1 MKTDQDSVAP
11 DFIDVLIV
19 DWQGKLRGK
28 RLPGAFADK
37 ISNGKSRL
45 PLSTQAQDIWN
56 DDRDEIIELSL
67 TIGDPDGL
75 CIPGDNKII
84 RQPWNPAHA
93 QVLTSLHELDGQTS
107 EFDVR
112 GVLIRELER
121 WSALQWTPTVAVEL
135 EFYLFDASTRTSG
148 VPRVPQQ
155 LSLAG
160 KPQDLQL
167 YDLRVMDQVSS
178 FLDKVTSYSESLNIP
193 AQAALAEFGPGQ
205 FEINLCLLYTSP
217 SPRD

>member
-121 WSALQWTPTVAVEL
+121 WSALQWMPTVAVEL

-167 YDLRVMDQVSS
+167 YDLRVMDQVSG
-178 FLDKVTSYSESLNIP
+178 FLDKVTSYSESQNIP
-193 AQAALAEFGPGQ
+193 AQAAF
-205 FEINLCLLYTSP
+205 CLLYTSP
-217 SPRD
+217 SPRDRG